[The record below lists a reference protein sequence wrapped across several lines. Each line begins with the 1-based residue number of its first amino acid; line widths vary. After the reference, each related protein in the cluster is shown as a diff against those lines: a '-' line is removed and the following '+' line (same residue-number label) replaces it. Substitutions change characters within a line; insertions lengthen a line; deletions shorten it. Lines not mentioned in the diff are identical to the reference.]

1 MAYAH
6 QIIYTSCRRGIE
18 SAGDGLQVFSYDG
31 SLPEAGF
38 DVGVG
43 FHRLLPFDVP
53 RWVGESSFGYTP
65 VEGCGAVW
73 ATNTKLA
80 HDYMG
85 PGGRAGNV
93 LRHAVAMPLEDLDFY
108 PVGLAYAD
116 FWRHSM
122 HFEEVNSEEPPLLLP
137 MVEAEPSSVLEEREI
152 RWSLTGVREME
163 AAALLARAAVHAAS
177 AGRAI
182 AISDDAEEALRW
194 VALAT
199 YSLPLTLARQVSF
212 VVGCDNLA
220 TAGAALCGITQS
232 DFDAYTPGYMRAS
245 CLTFDP
251 ASCQLEDPAGLLE
264 PLDFED
270 DPLPRE
276 VPGAAFAQ
284 LVERG
289 WRELPEELERFRDL
303 CERDLELNLDL
314 ADMDAAVQ
322 VYVATRMGLYRAA
335 DPAATLAFIEQRGS
349 DELKR
354 EIAASALESL
364 PKFDTA
370 MQEAVVRFAMRC
382 WRGFDMTG
390 RRYLQAAI
398 STMMTVEP
406 NKTYAFLDVLARI
419 TGQSEEADE
428 APSLHE
434 MQQFLHGAPAAG
446 QAAHPFAC
454 RQGGKASGKKEHRP
468 LLGGRGGFPFGK
480 GKGKR

>member
-6 QIIYTSCRRGIE
+6 QIIYTSCRCGIE
-18 SAGDGLQVFSYDG
+18 GASDGLQVFSCDS
-31 SLPEAGF
+31 SLREAGL

-43 FHRLLPFDVP
+43 YHRLLPFDVP
-53 RWVGESSFGYTP
+53 RRVGESAFGYTP

-73 ATNTKLA
+73 ATNTKLM

-93 LRHAVAMPLEDLDFY
+93 LRHAVVMPLEDLEFY

-122 HFEEVNSEEPPLLLP
+122 RFEEVNSEEPPLPLP
-137 MVEAEPSSVLEEREI
+137 LVEAEPSGALEEQEV
-152 RWSLTGVREME
+152 RWSLSGVREME
-163 AAALLARAAVHAAS
+163 AAALLARATVHALS

-182 AISDDAEEALRW
+182 AILADAEEALRW

-199 YSLPLTLARQVSF
+199 YALPLTLARQVSF

-220 TAGAALCGITQS
+220 TAGATLCGITRG
-232 DFDAYTPGYMRAS
+232 DFDAYTPGYVRTS
-245 CLTFDP
+245 CLVFDP
-251 ASCQLEDPAGLLE
+251 ASCQLEDPAGLLA

-284 LVERG
+284 LMERG
-289 WRELPEELERFRDL
+289 WRELPEELARFRDL
-303 CERDLELNLDL
+303 CERDLDLSLDL
-314 ADMDAAVQ
+314 ADMDAATQ
-322 VYVATRMGLYRAA
+322 VYLVSRMGLHRAV
-335 DPAATLAFIEQRGS
+335 DPAATLSFIERRGS

-354 EIAASALESL
+354 KVAASALESL
-364 PKFDTA
+364 PTFDRE
-370 MQEAVVRFAMRC
+370 MQEDVLRYVMRC
-382 WRGFDMTG
+382 WRDFDVTG
-390 RRYLQAAI
+390 RRCLQSAI

-406 NKTYAFLDVLARI
+406 NKAYAFLDMLARI
-419 TGQSEEADE
+419 AGQPETDSEALF
-428 APSLHE
+428 PHE
-434 MQQFLHGAPAAG
+434 MQRPLRNTSVAERT
-446 QAAHPFAC
+446 AHPRAC
-454 RQGGKASGKKEHRP
+454 GRGGKASGKKEHRP
-468 LLGGRGGFPFGK
+468 LFGGRGGFPFGK